1 MSLKRQIRRY
11 YREALA
17 VIALI
22 GVGLLTAV
30 VILSE
35 QDYIWPWEDAYE
47 IRGEF
52 TTAQAVTPGQ
62 GQPVVISGVKVGDI
76 TEVELEDGVAV
87 VTMRIERRYAPVY
100 RDALMLLRPRT
111 GLKDMQVALDPGT
124 PAAGEIPDG
133 GTLPRK
139 QTQPDVNPDE
149 VLASLDADTRRWLTA
164 AVEALGT
171 GLQGHGK
178 GLRKLFVAG
187 QPTAELARETTRTL
201 AARRGE
207 IRTLVHNLSEVA
219 AEAGEHEDEIERTVR
234 WSSAAL
240 GALADQDDAIRAA
253 LTRLPGTLDA
263 ASEALRATRP
273 LAAELEPAARELTP
287 AIRELTPTLDELRP
301 LVRETTPVVRD
312 RLRPLV
318 RSAQPVLRDLAPG
331 ARSLAATAEELPPV
345 VRRASYIVNELLHN
359 APGSDESYL
368 WWTSWFFHNAASML
382 STEDAHG
389 AGWRGLVLF
398 SCASLQQLGSLLPG
412 SGIPL
417 QIPDGGA
424 LGC

>member
-1 MSLKRQIRRY
+1 MSVKRQIRRY

-47 IRGEF
+47 IRAEI
-52 TTAQAVTPGQ
+52 THAQAVTPGQ
-62 GQPVVISGVKVGDI
+62 GQSVTISGVKVGDI
-76 TEVELEDGVAV
+76 TEVELDEGVAV

-124 PAAGEIPDG
+124 PDAGEIPDG
-133 GTLPRK
+133 GTLPQR

-149 VLASLDADTRRWLTA
+149 VFAALDADTRRWLTS

-171 GLQGHGK
+171 GLHGRGE
-178 GLRKLFVAG
+178 GLRKLLVAG
-187 QPTAELARETTRTL
+187 QPTAELTRDLNRTL
-201 AARRGE
+201 ASRRNE

-219 AEAGEHEDEIERTVR
+219 TEASDHEGEIERTVQ
-234 WSSAAL
+234 WSSVAL
-240 GALADQDDAIRAA
+240 GALADQDDAIRDA
-253 LTRLPGTLDA
+253 LARLPGTLDA
-263 ASEALRATRP
+263 ASGALKAARP
-273 LAAELEPAARELTP
+273 LAAELEPAARDLTP
-287 AIRELTPTLDELRP
+287 AIRELTPALDELRP
-301 LVRETTPVVRD
+301 LVRETTPVVRH

-318 RSAQPVLRDLAPG
+318 ESAKPVLNDLAPG

-345 VRRASYIVNELLHN
+345 VERTNYIVNELLHN
-359 APGSDESYL
+359 PPGSEEGYL
-368 WWTSWFFHNAASML
+368 FWSAWFFHNGASML

-389 AGWRGLVLF
+389 SGWRGLVIF
-398 SCASLQQLGSLLPG
+398 SCASLQQLGSLIPG
-412 SGIPL
+412 SGVPL
-417 QIPDGGA
+417 QIPDPLG